1 MENNKQNKEEK
12 RCIICNKPYNYHYDL
27 FGRNCL
33 MNLYT
38 QLNISNSRL
47 IANKEKHLCNVIA
60 HRNFK
65 FFLSKNKKYAITEN
79 YIALDYLKRMDLK
92 SVEDIKLKLTE
103 NIKSISIFKRYTKSM
118 LPIYSLNDFYKI
130 YNDYI
135 DFKNLL
141 NENIQSNNKNFDETI
156 LKGFSIIFDANKIS
170 MPLYYSIFYE
180 MQYMFWETVVIGG
193 LLADMKLSA
202 YLMQISLTNS
212 GEYEKEGSI
221 LTIEDENIT
230 KILFENAE
238 FKEYINSLL
247 TDKEINIENKLI
259 RFYGG
264 DLLLSL
270 HDATLNL
277 RASKKE
283 NSNWYLNIEII
294 DKYDFTDIKNL
305 KDYFT
310 STDSIIMSLFS
321 STLNNFAA
329 ISSSYNVIKPFNFV
343 IKITKDDYKIENK

>member
-1 MENNKQNKEEK
+1 MEKTEQNNKEK
-12 RCIICNKPYNYHYDL
+12 RCIICNRPYNYQYDL

-47 IANKEKHLCNVIA
+47 ISNKEKHLCNVIA

-65 FFLSKNKKYAITEN
+65 FFLSKNKKYALTEN
-79 YIALDYLKRMDLK
+79 YIALDYLKRMNLK
-92 SVEDIKLKLTE
+92 SLENIKLKLTE
-103 NIKSISIFKRYTKSM
+103 NIKNISIFKKYSESM
-118 LPIYSLNDFYKI
+118 LPTYPLNDFYKI
-130 YNDYI
+130 YHDYI

-141 NENIQSNNKNFDETI
+141 NENIKSNNKDFDETI

-170 MPLYYSIFYE
+170 MPLYYSVFYE

-193 LLADMKLSA
+193 LLANMKLSA

-212 GEYEKEGSI
+212 GEYEKEGNI

-230 KILFENAE
+230 KILFEYAE
-238 FKEYINSLL
+238 FKEKINTLL
-247 TDKEINIENKLI
+247 NNKDINIENKLI
-259 RFYGG
+259 SFSEK

-277 RASKKE
+277 KATKNE
-283 NSNWYLNIEII
+283 NGNWHIDIEII

-305 KDYFT
+305 KDYVT
-310 STDSIIMSLFS
+310 STDSITMSLLS

-329 ISSSYNVIKPFNFV
+329 ISSSYNVIKPFNFI
-343 IKITKDDYKIENK
+343 IKITKEDYKI